1 MCSCACVPGVRIIS
15 VGVIECNREC
25 IGVSVL
31 CVPNCTYSTKRNVKL
46 NARWRPDGPGTF
58 IGGNHRSIPFVSF
71 FLSLLILFFLYSHVA
86 FTVSPSVELVRT
98 KRFRV
103 LSCSKNVI
111 SKLRHNLELF
121 RPFTYESPSA
131 RNRMSSF
138 ERDEKDRVVFEL

>member
-71 FLSLLILFFLYSHVA
+71 FLSLLILFFYILMSR
-86 FTVSPSVELVRT
+86 SP
-98 KRFRV
+98 FRRR
-103 LSCSKNVI
+103 S
-111 SKLRHNLELF
+111 
-121 RPFTYESPSA
+121 
-131 RNRMSSF
+131 SSF
-138 ERDEKDRVVFEL
+138 ELNVFAFCLVVKT